1 MNDYILRI
9 KSLILRDFSGKMRKI
24 LVFLFMMIF
33 IAMTSSSAMCA
44 DIMQIGA
51 GARSISL
58 GRAYVG
64 ELGDANSMLLNPAG
78 INKIT
83 TFELS
88 SMYANFAS
96 DVSYTVIN
104 AALPTEFG
112 VIGIG
117 YTGSSIADLMI
128 TTMEETGR
136 IGSIGSFNYGSNV
149 MYVSYA
155 GQPTDNLYL
164 GISGKYYS
172 KGASQISD
180 GTGAGM
186 SVDLGAMYKVNENIR
201 LGLSGQNLFNT
212 GIKWENGVNESIP
225 YNLRAGMVLTPND
238 KLTVMLDAEKQ
249 QGSQVLFKAGS
260 EFNIWK
266 NLWIRGGA
274 EQMSQGE
281 GQSYIN
287 YTGGVGLKIGE
298 LKIDYAYY
306 RDTLVLDNS
315 THFVSITIDFPVYGP
330 GRVFKEEAAQE
341 RVEPA
346 PQGESIIIEEDKTPV
361 SIRKTA
367 PVKKEIKKSVKKA
380 KKELRAKKK
389 VKAYQIKKKAGAK
402 KYVSKKNVSYKK
414 NYLKKKPVKTTVK
427 KGVKPAKKSVKKIKR

>member
-24 LVFLFMMIF
+24 LLFLFMVIF

-64 ELGDANSMLLNPAG
+64 ELGDANSMMLNPAG
-78 INKIT
+78 INRIA

-104 AALPTEFG
+104 AAMPTQFG

-117 YTGSSIADLMI
+117 YTGSSVADLMI

-155 GQPTDNLYL
+155 GQPTENLSL

-172 KGASQISD
+172 KGASQISG
-180 GTGAGM
+180 GTGTGM
-186 SVDLGAMYKVNENIR
+186 SVDLGSVYKVNENLR
-201 LGLSGQNLFNT
+201 LGFSGQNLFNT

-260 EFNIWK
+260 EFNIWR

-315 THFVSITIDFPVYGP
+315 THFVSITVDFPVYGP
-330 GRVFKEEAAQE
+330 GKVFKEEAAPE
-341 RVEPA
+341 RIEPV
-346 PQGESIIIEEDKTPV
+346 PGESIIIDEDRAPV
-361 SIRKTA
+361 SIRKTI
-367 PVKKEIKKSVKKA
+367 PVKKEIKKPVKKA

-389 VKAYQIKKKAGAK
+389 TRTSQIKKKAGPK
-402 KYVSKKNVSYKK
+402 KYVSKKKTSYKK
-414 NYLKKKPVKTTVK
+414 THLNKKPAKSTVK
-427 KGVKPAKKSVKKIKR
+427 KGVKPAKKTVKEVKR

>member
-9 KSLILRDFSGKMRKI
+9 KSLILGDFSGKMRKI
-24 LVFLFMMIF
+24 LLFLFMMIF
-33 IAMTSSSAMCA
+33 IAMISSSAMCA

-64 ELGDANSMLLNPAG
+64 ELGDSNSMMLNPAG
-78 INKIT
+78 MNKIA

-117 YTGSSIADLMI
+117 YTGSSVADLMI

-155 GQPTDNLYL
+155 GQPTENLSL
-164 GISGKYYS
+164 GINGKYYS
-172 KGASQISD
+172 KGASQISG
-180 GTGAGM
+180 GTGTGM
-186 SVDLGAMYKVNENIR
+186 SVDLGAVYKVNDNLR

-225 YNLRAGMVLTPND
+225 YDLRAGMVLTPND
-238 KLTVMLDAEKQ
+238 KLTVMIDAEKQ

-266 NLWIRGGA
+266 NLWVRGGA

-315 THFVSITIDFPVYGP
+315 THFVSLTIDFPVYGP
-330 GRVFKEEAAQE
+330 GKVFKETEESPE
-341 RVEPA
+341 RIEPV
-346 PQGESIIIEEDKTPV
+346 PGESIIIDEDKAPV
-361 SIRKTA
+361 SIKKTV
-367 PVKKEIKKSVKKA
+367 PA
-380 KKELRAKKK
+380 KKEVKKPAKKAQKEIRAKKK
-389 VKAYQIKKKAGAK
+389 VKTYQIKKKAGAK
-402 KYVSKKNVSYKK
+402 KYISKKAPSSKK
-414 NYLKKKPVKTTVK
+414 NYLKRKPAKTTVK
-427 KGVKPAKKSVKKIKR
+427 KGVKPAKKAVKKVRR

>member
-1 MNDYILRI
+1 M
-9 KSLILRDFSGKMRKI
+9 KKI
-24 LVFLFMMIF
+24 LSFVFIVAF

-78 INKIT
+78 INRIA

-88 SMYANFAS
+88 SMYANLAG
-96 DVSYTVIN
+96 DVSYTMIN
-104 AALPTEFG
+104 AALPTQFG
-112 VIGIG
+112 VVGFG
-117 YTGSSIADLMI
+117 YTGSSVGDLMI
-128 TTMEETGR
+128 TTMEDTGR

-155 GQPTDNLYL
+155 GQPSENLSL

-172 KGASQISD
+172 KGASQISG

-186 SVDLGAMYKVNENIR
+186 SVDLGAIYKVNDNLR

-212 GIKWENGVNESIP
+212 GIKWEDGINEPIP

-266 NLWIRGGA
+266 ALWVRGGA

-315 THFVSITIDFPVYGP
+315 THFVSLTIDFPVYGP
-330 GRVFKEEAAQE
+330 GKAFKEAEESPQ
-341 RVEPA
+341 RIEPL
-346 PQGESIIIEEDKTPV
+346 PGESIIIDEDKAPISIKKTVPV
-361 SIRKTA
+361 KNEIKK
-367 PVKKEIKKSVKKA
+367 PVKKV

-389 VKAYQIKKKAGAK
+389 AKTYQIKKKAVAK
-402 KYVSKKNVSYKK
+402 KYVSKKKTSHKK
-414 NYLKKKPVKTTVK
+414 NYLKKKPVKANVK
-427 KGVKPAKKSVKKIKR
+427 KGVKPAKKAVKKPVKKIKL